1 MAKIMRY
8 PTTAGIRYGL
18 VEDGVVFELMGNNPF
33 AADLQKGDAMGE
45 FEHLL
50 LAPPIVPSKIVAV
63 GRNYAAHAAEMNN
76 ELPTE
81 PMLFFKPPSALVAF
95 DLPIQL
101 PLNIGRIDQEAELAV
116 VIGKTARRVLKDE
129 ALSHVLGYTC
139 GNDVSA
145 RVLQKKDNQW
155 GRAKG
160 FDTFNPLGP
169 WIETDIQNPNNLAIS
184 ARINGQTVQNSNTAY
199 MVFDVATLIE
209 YISHIMTLNP
219 GDVIMTGTPEGVSE
233 LHDGDSVEIE
243 IEGIGVLRNP
253 VEAIDES

>member
-1 MAKIMRY
+1 MAKITRY
-8 PTTAGIRYGL
+8 ITTAGIRYGL
-18 VEDGVVFELMGNNPF
+18 VEDGVVFELIGGNPF
-33 AADLQKGDAMGE
+33 ADSLQQGEAMGE

-50 LAPPIVPSKIVAV
+50 LAPPIVPSKIIAV

-95 DLPIQL
+95 DMPIELP
-101 PLNIGRIDQEAELAV
+101 PNVGRVDQEGELAV
-116 VIGKTARRVLKDE
+116 VIGKTARRVAKAD
-129 ALSHVLGYTC
+129 ALDYVLGYTC

-169 WIETDIQNPNNLAIS
+169 WIETEIQDPNHLAIS
-184 ARINGQTVQNSNTAY
+184 ARLNGQTVQDSNTSY

-243 IEGIGVLRNP
+243 IEGIGILRNP
-253 VEAIDES
+253 VETTH